1 MIRSALPVLVAAGLL
16 AAGSALAQNAPQ
28 NAPLGASGRWTID
41 LKASTF
47 NEALTGPAPV
57 TAEIDVTKDDG
68 KSLAW
73 TLIEEDEE
81 GLAAIQFADAPL
93 DGTPTKAVVNTQVVM
108 ISVKRDGQNGV
119 TAVTSNKT
127 GRKQSMK
134 VWLDNPNTLRVEQD
148 VDGVPGPPDQSLTFR
163 RAR

>member
-1 MIRSALPVLVAAGLL
+1 MIRSALPTLIVAGLL
-16 AAGSALAQNAPQ
+16 AVAGPALAQNAP
-28 NAPLGASGRWTID
+28 LGAAGRWTID

-47 NEALTGPAPV
+47 NETLTGPAPLA
-57 TAEIDVTKDDG
+57 AEIDVTKDDG

-73 TLIEEDEE
+73 TLIEEDDE

-108 ISVKRDGQNGV
+108 ISVRRDGQNGV

-134 VWLDNPNTLRVEQD
+134 VWLADADTLRVEQD

-163 RAR
+163 RVRP

>member
-1 MIRSALPVLVAAGLL
+1 MIRSALPTMVVAGLL
-16 AAGSALAQNAPQ
+16 AVASPALAQNAP
-28 NAPLGASGRWTID
+28 LGATGRWTID

-47 NEALTGPAPV
+47 NEALTGPAPL

-73 TLIEEDEE
+73 TLIEEDDE

-108 ISVKRDGQNGV
+108 ISVRRDGQTGV

-134 VWLDNPNTLRVEQD
+134 VWLADANTLRVEQD
-148 VDGVPGPPDQSLTFR
+148 VDGVPGPPDQSLTFKR
-163 RAR
+163 VK

>member
-1 MIRSALPVLVAAGLL
+1 MTRFALPLLMTTSLL
-16 AAGSALAQNAPQ
+16 ATPALAQTAPSG
-28 NAPLGASGRWTID
+28 APLGAAGRWTID

-47 NEALTGPAPV
+47 NEALTGPAPLA
-57 TAEIDVTKDDG
+57 AEVDVTKDDG

-73 TLIEEDEE
+73 TLIEEDED

-93 DGTPTKAVVNTQVVM
+93 DGTPTKAVVNTQIVM
-108 ISVKRDGQNGV
+108 ISVMRDGPRGV
-119 TAVTSNKT
+119 SAVTSNKT

-134 VWLDNPNTLRVEQD
+134 VWLADPDTLKVEQD

-163 RAR
+163 RMR